1 MSTTALP
8 ATMDVELNFDRLPNE
23 IRRWQAIVREFAQDV
38 VLPRAQE
45 LDQAPADEFDWE
57 LTREGHALGL
67 DRVAIPQRFG
77 GMGLG
82 MLGVAVTFEELGAA
96 DPGVAAIFG
105 ATMLGQTA
113 ILYSGDPHLQS
124 RYLPMFAGDDPALAC
139 NAVTEE
145 EAGCDLLIPEN
156 AVHAINVMRAR
167 REGDH
172 YVLNGRK
179 RFITNAKLATF
190 ASVFANLDGYPGATG
205 LTCFIVDLDQPGV
218 TRGPV
223 ADKMG
228 YRACLGSELEFTNV
242 IVPADNVVGGEA
254 GGMTLFMSQSHM
266 TRASVSGLSTG
277 IARAA
282 LEKARAWCGERVQ
295 GGKLLRDHQF
305 TAAKLAQMAAK
316 VEAGRLLYLYAAN
329 KVDNEL
335 PTPEFEPAIAKLFT
349 DRIAIEVTDMAVSL
363 IGARGY
369 LRSHGVEKMLRD
381 AYGTRIYEGTQE
393 VLSLAVTN
401 CLYRMDEA

>member
-1 MSTTALP
+1 MSTSAMP
-8 ATMDVELNFDRLPNE
+8 RTMDFELNFDRLPSE
-23 IRRWQAIVREFAQDV
+23 IRRWQATVREFSQDV

-57 LTREGHALGL
+57 LVRQGHALGL
-67 DRVAIPQRFG
+67 DRVAIPKQFG
-77 GMGLG
+77 GIGLG

-96 DPGVAAIFG
+96 DPGVAIIFG
-105 ATMLGQTA
+105 GTMLGQTA

-124 RYLPMFAGDDPALAC
+124 RYLPMFAGDDPVVAC

-156 AVHAINVMRAR
+156 AVHATNVMTAR

-179 RFITNAKLATF
+179 RFITNAKIATF
-190 ASVFANLDGYPGATG
+190 ASVFANLEGHPGATG

-228 YRACLGSELEFTNV
+228 YRAALGSELEFKDV
-242 IVPADNVVGGEA
+242 IVPAENVVGGEA
-254 GGMTLFMSQSHM
+254 GGMTLFLSQSHM

-295 GGKLLRDHQF
+295 GGKLLREHQF
-305 TAAKLAQMAAK
+305 TAGKLAQMAAK

-335 PTPEFEPAIAKLFT
+335 PTPEYEPAVAKLFT
-349 DRIAIEVTDMAVSL
+349 DRMAIEVTDMAVSL

-369 LRSHGVEKMLRD
+369 LRSYGVEKMLRD
-381 AYGTRIYEGTQE
+381 AYGTRIYEGTPE
-393 VLSLAVTN
+393 VLSLAVTD
-401 CLYRMDEA
+401 CLYRQDEE